1 MITHC
6 GLVIWHFTSGSTLIE
21 VLACCLMTPS
31 PYLNQCWLFI
41 IWDEQMIPVLR
52 NIPWNASM
60 KFNSK
65 FKFKFKFKKSF
76 ISIVTYQKYKDSRDW
91 KKPCWAYLPPS
102 FDHNIHIHDDLIIG
116 KTVLV
121 QTKNILTHWPLWDL
135 GDLTDDKSTLFQ
147 ATAWCPLTTSH
158 YLRQC
163 CLRSILSHDITW
175 PQWVNKYNVNRVIN
189 YACLNLL
196 CFRKS
201 ASIHNHFDLYSQNT
215 IWHQLWT
222 L

>member
-1 MITHC
+1 MFVFKSPC
-6 GLVIWHFTSGSTLIE
+6 KKFQLSFAFTYSGHATR
-21 VLACCLMTPS
+21 T
-31 PYLNQCWLFI
+31 QK
-41 IWDEQMIPVLR
+41 
-52 NIPWNASM
+52 ASSSFSIQF

-65 FKFKFKFKKSF
+65 
-76 ISIVTYQKYKDSRDW
+76 SRLFQLLHIRNT
-91 KKPCWAYLPPS
+91 KIQGTETLLGLFAPS

-163 CLRSILSHDITW
+163 CLRSILPHDITRL
-175 PQWVNKYNVNRVIN
+175 QWVNKYNVNRMIN

>member
-1 MITHC
+1 MCPDVFTPNLLCALVPHNKSKSQLRISGVSIDIFWIT
-6 GLVIWHFTSGSTLIE
+6 
-21 VLACCLMTPS
+21 
-31 PYLNQCWLFI
+31 QFI
-41 IWDEQMIPVLR
+41 IDFPQYLFTALVCFGVL
-52 NIPWNASM
+52 IQIQIQ
-60 KFNSK
+60 KVVYFNCYLSEVQR
-65 FKFKFKFKKSF
+65 FKGL
-76 ISIVTYQKYKDSRDW
+76 
-91 KKPCWAYLPPS
+91 KPCWAYLPPS

-163 CLRSILSHDITW
+163 CLRSILLHDITR
-175 PQWVNKYNVNRVIN
+175 PQWVNKYNVNRMIN